1 MPTVPTVSPKT
12 KEQIEKEIEEEI
24 KLEFA
29 KEVREQVLSLSS
41 FKQDFS
47 NSTSQIPELL
57 GDMYSRSSLLDFSPD
72 WSWTTDFDSTLKTE
86 WRLRPEIEQ
95 QYTMTIKKAVD
106 LAKES
111 KLPDD
116 ILKSMVSD
124 TAKLILSNTPRK
136 WELAQS
142 NMKIDTIISN
152 LCKKAKAFNIDLFR
166 SEIKDFLSKFHLF
179 VFLFLSNIWLEW
191 VPYR

>member
-1 MPTVPTVSPKT
+1 MPTVSPKT

-24 KLEFA
+24 KLEFT

-41 FKQDFS
+41 IKQDFS

-57 GDMYSRSSLLDFSPD
+57 GDMYSGSSLLDFSPD
-72 WSWTTDFDSTLKTE
+72 WSWTTDFERTLKTE

-136 WELAQS
+136 
-142 NMKIDTIISN
+142 
-152 LCKKAKAFNIDLFR
+152 
-166 SEIKDFLSKFHLF
+166 
-179 VFLFLSNIWLEW
+179 
-191 VPYR
+191 